1 VGELYPIK
9 SEGKFTQP
17 AKNAQLNAQYIDD
30 KMLSKKGGI
39 EMPISEKKKA
49 SNNRY
54 TQKCDTINIRP
65 LKERGT
71 KIR

>member
-1 VGELYPIK
+1 VKRERPLQKKMQKGRLIE
-9 SEGKFTQP
+9 SDF

-54 TQKCDTINIRP
+54 TKNVIQLISDP
-65 LKERGT
+65 
-71 KIR
+71 